1 MRAINNI
8 TCANG
13 VNSKQATGNVLL
25 KKENFFSFSNFINNV
40 HSSLRFSGINLFIV
54 RSVAI
59 SNLLIKNYLSIYV
72 KVEGR

>member
-1 MRAINNI
+1 MYYYR
-8 TCANG
+8 
-13 VNSKQATGNVLL
+13 K
-25 KKENFFSFSNFINNV
+25 FFSFSNFINNV

-72 KVEGR
+72 KVEE